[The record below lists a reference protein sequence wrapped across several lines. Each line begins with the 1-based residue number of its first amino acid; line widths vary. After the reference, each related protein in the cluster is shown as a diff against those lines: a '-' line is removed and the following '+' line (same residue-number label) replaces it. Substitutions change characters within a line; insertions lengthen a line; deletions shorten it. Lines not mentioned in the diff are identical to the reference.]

1 MSVFKKLQE
10 ARIELQNMKLEKT
23 GWNAFAKYA
32 YFELGDFLPAT
43 QTIFLAKGLCG
54 VVSFTAELAS
64 LRIVDTEDGS
74 ETTITSPMAN
84 ADMKG
89 LLEIQKLGAVETYQR
104 RYLWVDAMEIVEH
117 DAVDAVAS
125 DESKAASKPQSKTK
139 PIPAPLLDDSD
150 MDDVILAMRE
160 CGDVEALKAVFGPAY
175 KKANTAQ
182 QATLKSVYDKTKAEL
197 TERAA

>member
-10 ARIELQNMKLEKT
+10 ARIELQGMKLEKT

-43 QTIFLAKGLCG
+43 QTIFLEKGLCG
-54 VVSFTAELAS
+54 VVSFTTDLAS
-64 LRIVDTEDGS
+64 LKIVDTEDNS
-74 ETTITSPMAN
+74 ETIITSPMAS

-117 DAVDAVAS
+117 DAVDATAN
-125 DESKAASKPQSKTK
+125 DESKSVKPQAKAK
-139 PIPAPLLDDSD
+139 PAPLLDDSD
-150 MDDVILAMRE
+150 MDDVMLAMRE

-175 KKANTAQ
+175 KKADTTQ
-182 QATLKSVYDKTKAEL
+182 QATLKGVYDKTKAEL
-197 TERAA
+197 SAKVKA